1 MDHLRTRALTLAER
15 EKRFQTQPSELHQIT
30 ISEDGAA
37 SHEQVGV
44 DLSRL
49 PELHIPTIPPPI
61 DQRIPDSNEISSRL
75 RCVFQRKRPAHIRG
89 RADSLPFQ
97 GVRETEHLF
106 DGLKLPSTYFQ
117 ISDGLAGSAQAQIH
131 YSSSAVPSS
140 FDLITHCVSKQGD
153 WAIALSHSAVTHE
166 TTAFWSVDSR
176 FDADELIEDLAAFK
190 HCAAHPLMV
199 PCIMFAA
206 NLRMSEKRRQ
216 SIKERLHRLEH
227 SISELAR
234 VDALSDANDFTRTRE
249 DAGSQRLETLY
260 EVLHSCRKDQASREG
275 RYGFWRECSAAL
287 DEGLKYVDL
296 LMLHDHTLPLRNA
309 HDELLQWKNVAYHKF
324 ESLMARDKD
333 YVNRVNTVS
342 DLLSS
347 LVQQRDMRLQAS
359 IARASQRDSEEMRFI
374 AVLGSIFLPASLI
387 ATILNIP
394 EFQFA
399 SGPVLFGAYLAITAP
414 LIVVVMVLCFFRTRV
429 YRLLS
434 RRRRRLNTS
443 SAVDGSSVN
452 KPVQETESRA

>member
-1 MDHLRTRALTLAER
+1 MNHLRTRALTLAER
-15 EKRFQTQPSELHQIT
+15 EKRFQTQPSELHQIVT
-30 ISEDGAA
+30 FKDGAA
-37 SHEQVGV
+37 SHKQVSV
-44 DLSRL
+44 DLSGS
-49 PELHIPTIPPPI
+49 PELHIPTTSTSP

-89 RADSLPFQ
+89 RADCLPFQ

-106 DGLKLPSTYFQ
+106 DSLKLPSTYFQ

-131 YSSSAVPSS
+131 YGSSAVPSS

-153 WAIALSHSAVTHE
+153 WAIALSHSAITHE

-190 HCAAHPLMV
+190 HCAAHPLLV

-234 VDALSDANDFTRTRE
+234 VDALSDTKDLTHTRE
-249 DAGSQRLETLY
+249 DADSQRLETLY

-275 RYGFWRECSAAL
+275 RYGFWRECNGAL
-287 DEGLKYVDL
+287 DEGFKYVDL
-296 LMLHDHTLPLRNA
+296 LMLQAPTVPLRVA
-309 HDELLQWKNVAYHKF
+309 HDELLQWKNVAYHKL

-333 YVNRVNTVS
+333 HVNRVNTVS

-387 ATILNIP
+387 ATILNVP

-429 YRLLS
+429 YHLLS
-434 RRRRRLNTS
+434 RRRRPLNTS

-452 KPVQETESRA
+452 KPVQGNGTRA